1 MDLRRERRPGLTRTV
16 RSQQSPAEK
25 DYRSYSF
32 WLETAG
38 EELRPRP
45 SLPGPTAADV
55 AVLGAGFTGLWTA
68 YYLLKRDPSLR
79 VVVIEAETAGF
90 GASGRNGAWCS
101 SGFPVAPGE
110 LARRFGED
118 AARELFLEMRRTVDE
133 VGRVAEEEG
142 IDARFNRG
150 GLLRVARGRAQVP
163 GIQASYR
170 SLQRLGLGEDLEMLD
185 EEAVARRV
193 RITDAKGGLFNP
205 HCATIHPARL
215 ARGLARAVERL
226 GGEIFEN
233 TPVKDFETGERP
245 RLVTDRGDVEA
256 KTIVLAGEAY
266 LARLRKLRRQVLP
279 IYSLIVLT
287 EPLSD
292 GQWAEIGWEGRECVA
307 SNRYTVDYLS
317 RTADGRILFGG
328 RGAPYHYASR
338 VKDEY
343 DLHHPTHEML
353 RRTAREWF
361 PVLQGARFTHAWGGP
376 LAMPRD
382 WMPTM
387 SYDPEEGLA
396 TARGYTGQ
404 GVATANLSG
413 RTLSDLI
420 LNRDTDV
427 TRLPTVNH
435 RQRPW
440 EPEPLRWLGARF
452 VQRGL
457 MRADDRAERT
467 GDPPTGKTLAERLGR
482 H

>member
-1 MDLRRERRPGLTRTV
+1 MTRAP
-16 RSQQSPAEK
+16 SALKSAHPKDK

-38 EELRPRP
+38 EELAPRP
-45 SLPGPTAADV
+45 SLSGPTEADV
-55 AVLGAGFTGLWTA
+55 AILGAGFTGLWTA
-68 YYLLKRDPSLR
+68 YYLLRKEPSLR
-79 VVVIEAETAGF
+79 VVVLESEIAGF
-90 GASGRNGAWCS
+90 GASGRNGAWCN
-101 SGFPVAPGE
+101 SGFSVSPGE
-110 LARRFGED
+110 LVRRFGMEATRD
-118 AARELFLEMRRTVDE
+118 LLLEMRGAVDE
-133 VGRVAEEEG
+133 IGRVVGAEG
-142 IDARFNRG
+142 IDAQYFRG
-150 GLLRVARGRAQVP
+150 GQLRIARGQAQVP
-163 GIQASYR
+163 GIQDAYEAAR
-170 SLQRLGLGEDLEMLD
+170 SLGIEEDLVLLD
-185 EEAVARRV
+185 AEETAERV
-193 RITDAKGGLFNP
+193 RVTGAKGALYNP

-226 GGEIFEN
+226 GGEIFER
-233 TPVKDFETGERP
+233 TTVTDFETGANP
-245 RLVTDRGDVEA
+245 RLVTDVGEVRAGAV
-256 KTIVLAGEAY
+256 VLAGEAY
-266 LARLRKLRRQVLP
+266 LARLHKLRREVLP

-287 EPLSD
+287 EPLSEA
-292 GQWAEIGWEGRECVA
+292 QWAQIGWEGRECVA

-328 RGAPYHYASR
+328 RGAPYHYGSSIR
-338 VKDEY
+338 DDY

-361 PVLQGARFTHAWGGP
+361 PALAGARFTHAWGGP

-387 SYDPEEGLA
+387 SYDPAQGIA

-413 RTLSDLI
+413 RTLADLI
-420 LNRDTDV
+420 LGRDTAV

-435 RQRPW
+435 ETRPW
-440 EPEPLRWLGARF
+440 EPEPLRWLGARY

-457 MRADDRAERT
+457 MKADDHAEQT
-467 GDPPTGKTLAERLGR
+467 GEPPTGKTLAERLGS

>member
-1 MDLRRERRPGLTRTV
+1 MTRTAGP
-16 RSQQSPAEK
+16 RQGASPKSK
-25 DYRSYSF
+25 DYGSFSF

-38 EELRPRP
+38 EELAPRP
-45 SLPGPTAADV
+45 PLTGPTEADV

-68 YYLLKRDPSLR
+68 YYLLKREPSLR
-79 VVVIEAETAGF
+79 VVVLEAETAGF
-90 GASGRNGAWCS
+90 GASGRNGAWCNAA
-101 SGFPVAPGE
+101 FPVTPGE
-110 LARRFGED
+110 LARRFGDE
-118 AARELFLEMRRTVDE
+118 AARNLLLEMRESVAET
-133 VGRVAEEEG
+133 GRVAEAEG
-142 IDARFNRG
+142 IDAQYFPG
-150 GLLRVARGRAQVP
+150 GQLRVARGPAQIP
-163 GIQASYR
+163 GIEASYE
-170 SLQRLGLGEDLEMLD
+170 SLGALGLNDGLRLLGK
-185 EEAVARRV
+185 EETARRV
-193 RITDAKGGLFNP
+193 RITGAEGALFSP

-215 ARGLARAVERL
+215 ARGLARAVERM
-226 GGEIFEN
+226 GGEIFEG
-233 TPVKDFETGERP
+233 TPVKDFETGPNP
-245 RLVTDRGDVEA
+245 RLVTDTGDVRA
-256 KTIVLAGEAY
+256 KTVVLAGEAY

-287 EPLSD
+287 EPLSEE
-292 GQWAEIGWEGRECVA
+292 QWSTIGWEGRECVA

-328 RGAPYHYASR
+328 RGAPYHFGSR
-338 VKDEY
+338 IEDEY
-343 DLHHPTHEML
+343 DLHEPTHEML

-361 PVLQGARFTHAWGGP
+361 PVLEDVRFTHAWGGP

-387 SYDPEEGLA
+387 SYDPSEGVA

-413 RTLSDLI
+413 RTLADLI
-420 LNRDTDV
+420 LTRDTDL
-427 TRLPTVNH
+427 THLPTVGH

-457 MRADDRAERT
+457 MKADDRAEKT
-467 GDPPTGKTLAERLGR
+467 GQPPTGKTLAERLGK